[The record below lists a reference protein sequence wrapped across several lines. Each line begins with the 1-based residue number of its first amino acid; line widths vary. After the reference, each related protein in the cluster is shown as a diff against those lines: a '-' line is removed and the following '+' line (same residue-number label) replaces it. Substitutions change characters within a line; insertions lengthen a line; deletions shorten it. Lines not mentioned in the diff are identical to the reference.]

1 MKESET
7 MTHAMDDDR
16 VIEGSDGIGELD
28 TVLRDIEP
36 ADFAPARQSQKRRG
50 VSGTV
55 HRDRIHDSAA
65 KHVTGR
71 ADYTDDISQP
81 EGTLHA
87 YLGVSQIAHA
97 RLNGLNLSA
106 VRAAPGVVDVLTAE
120 DIPGV
125 NDISPTGKH
134 DEPVF
139 PTDAIEFHGQPLF
152 AVIAVTR
159 EAARRAAIL
168 AKVDCEPLPF
178 ALDPVSARE
187 AGHPYV
193 TPPLTLKRGEAEPAL
208 ASAKNRISGKIA
220 IGGQD
225 HMYLEGQIAF
235 AIPGED
241 DDMVVH
247 CSTQHPSEAQHMVA
261 HVLGVPSNA
270 VTVNV
275 RRMGGGFGG
284 KESQM
289 NLFCAVAAIAARKCG
304 RPVKIRP
311 DRDQDMTAT
320 GKRHDFV
327 VDYEVGFDE
336 TGRIEAVDA
345 TFAARC
351 GYSSDLSG
359 PVTDRALFHADNAY
373 FYPHVRLQSQP
384 LKTNTVS
391 NTAFR
396 GFGGP
401 QGVVVAERM
410 IEEIAYAT
418 GRDPLDV
425 RMANFY
431 GSAGRDVTPYHQTVE
446 DNILARLVTEL
457 EEKSDYRK
465 RRAAIIAENAA
476 SPILKR
482 GIALTPVKFG
492 ISFTATWYNQ
502 AGALIHV
509 YNDGSIHLN
518 HGGTEMGQG
527 LNTKVAQV
535 VADAFQVD
543 FERIKITRTTT
554 EKVPNTSATAASSGS
569 DLNGMAALD
578 AAEQIKARLV
588 AFATE
593 NWGVAADAVTFE
605 ANEVRIGET
614 VLSFD
619 DFIREAYKAR
629 VQLSAAGFYKTP
641 KIHWDRETGSGRPF
655 YYFSYGAACSEVT
668 IDTLTGEYR
677 VERTDILHDVGRSL
691 NPALDKGQVEG
702 AFIQGMGWLTTEELW
717 WDHKGEL
724 RTHAPSTYKI
734 PLASDRPR
742 IFNVEL
748 ADWSENRELT
758 IKRSK
763 AVGEPPFM
771 LGISVFEAL
780 SMAVASVA
788 DYRECPRL
796 DAPAT
801 PERILMAV
809 SRLQGRG

>member
-1 MKESET
+1 MKDNVT
-7 MTHAMDDDR
+7 
-16 VIEGSDGIGELD
+16 I
-28 TVLRDIEP
+28 
-36 ADFAPARQSQKRRG
+36 RG
-50 VSGTV
+50 AV
-55 HRDRIHDSAA
+55 HSDRIHDSAA
-65 KHVTGR
+65 KHVTG
-71 ADYTDDISQP
+71 AAEYTDDIPQP
-81 EGTLHA
+81 QGTLHA
-87 YLGVSQIAHA
+87 YLGVSTVAHA
-97 RLNGLNLSA
+97 TLRGIDLSA
-106 VRAAPGVVDVLTAE
+106 VRAAPGVVGVLTAA

-125 NDISPTGKH
+125 NDISPTGLN

-139 PTDAIEFHGQPLF
+139 PTGKIEFHGQPLF
-152 AVIAVTR
+152 AVIAETR
-159 EAARRAAIL
+159 DAARRAAEL
-168 AKVDCEPLPF
+168 AVVDADVLPH
-178 ALDPVSARE
+178 ALDPIAAQD
-187 AGHPYV
+187 AGYPHV
-193 TPPLTLKRGEAEPAL
+193 TAPLKLERGAVDPAF
-208 ASAKNRISGKIA
+208 ATAPNRIKA
-220 IGGQD
+220 RMTIGGQD
-225 HMYLEGQIAF
+225 HMYLEGHIAF

-241 DDMVVH
+241 DDVTVH

-289 NLFCAVAAIAARKCG
+289 NLFCAVAAIAAKKWNRA
-304 RPVKIRP
+304 VKIRP

-327 VDYEVGFDE
+327 VDYDVAFDDA
-336 TGRIEAVDA
+336 GRILAVDGS
-345 TFAARC
+345 FAARC

-373 FYPHVRLQSQP
+373 FYPNVRLVSHP
-384 LKTNTVS
+384 MKTNTVS

-401 QGVVVAERM
+401 QGVIVAERM
-410 IEEIAYAT
+410 IEEIAHAT
-418 GRDPLDV
+418 GQDPLDV
-425 RMANFY
+425 RKANFY
-431 GSAGRDVTPYHQTVE
+431 GPEGRDLTPYHQQVE
-446 DNILARLVTEL
+446 DNIIGRLVDEL
-457 EEKSDYRK
+457 EHTSDYRA
-465 RRAAIIAENAA
+465 RRQAIRDFNAT
-476 SPILKR
+476 SKILKK
-482 GIALTPVKFG
+482 GLALTPVKFG

-543 FERIKITRTTT
+543 FDRIKITGTTT

-578 AAEQIKARLV
+578 AAQQIKARLV
-588 AFATE
+588 AFAAE
-593 NWGVAADAVTFE
+593 KWNLAPDAVQFRPN
-605 ANEVRIGET
+605 AVQVGEKT
-614 VLSFD
+614 VPFD
-619 DFIREAYKAR
+619 AFIKAAYMAR
-629 VQLSAAGFYKTP
+629 VHLSAAGFYKTP
-641 KIHWDRETGSGRPF
+641 KIHWDRAAGKGRPF
-655 YYFSYGAACSEVT
+655 YYYAYGAACSEVT
-668 IDTLTGEYR
+668 IDTLTGEYI
-677 VERTDILHDVGRSL
+677 VDRTDILHDVGRSL
-691 NPALDKGQVEG
+691 NPALDNGQVEG

-717 WDHKGEL
+717 WDDAGRL

-742 IFNVEL
+742 IFNVNL

-780 SMAVASVA
+780 SNAVASVA
-788 DYRECPRL
+788 GYRECPRL

-801 PERILMAV
+801 PERVLMAV
-809 SRLQGRG
+809 ERLKAGG

>member
-1 MKESET
+1 MKD
-7 MTHAMDDDR
+7 H
-16 VIEGSDGIGELD
+16 D
-28 TVLRDIEP
+28 TITG
-36 ADFAPARQSQKRRG
+36 A
-50 VSGTV
+50 V
-55 HRDRIHDSAA
+55 HQNLAHDSAI

-71 ADYTDDISQP
+71 AEYTDDIVEP
-81 EGTLHA
+81 VGTLHA
-87 YLGVSQIAHA
+87 YLGCSTVTHGRIKSMDLT
-97 RLNGLNLSA
+97 R
-106 VRAAPGVVDVLTAE
+106 VRNAPGVIDVLTAE

-125 NDISPTGKH
+125 NDISPTH
-134 DEPVF
+134 RDDEPVF
-139 PTDAIEFHGQPLF
+139 PIDTVEYHGQPIF
-152 AVIAVTR
+152 AVVAETR
-159 EAARRAAIL
+159 DAARRAAEL
-168 AKVDCEPLPF
+168 AEVDYDTLPH
-178 ALDPVSARE
+178 ALDPVTAEE
-187 AGHPYV
+187 AGYPMV
-193 TPPLTLKRGEAEPAL
+193 TDPLKLERGDVSKGQSEAPH
-208 ASAKNRISGKIA
+208 RIHSRMVV
-220 IGGQD
+220 GGQD

-235 AIPGED
+235 AVPGED
-241 DDMVVH
+241 DDVIVH

-289 NLFCAVAAIAARKCG
+289 NIFAAVAAIAAKRLN
-304 RPVKIRP
+304 RAVKIRP

-327 VDYEVGFDE
+327 VDYDVAFDDA
-336 TGRIEAVDA
+336 GIIQAVEGK
-345 TFAARC
+345 FAARC

-373 FYPHVRLQSQP
+373 FYPHVRLTSRPQ
-384 LKTNTVS
+384 KTNTVS

-401 QGVVVAERM
+401 QGVIVAERM
-410 IEEIAYAT
+410 IEEIAYAL
-418 GRDPLDV
+418 GRDPLEI
-425 RMANFY
+425 RKANFY
-431 GSAGRDVTPYHQTVE
+431 GEGRDLTPYHQQVT
-446 DNILARLVTEL
+446 DNIIARVVEEL
-457 EEKSDYRK
+457 ETSSDYQAR
-465 RRAAIIAENAA
+465 RRAILDANAKGGIIR
-476 SPILKR
+476 R

-492 ISFTATWYNQ
+492 ISFTATHYNQ

-543 FERIKITRTTT
+543 FSRIKITKTTT

-588 AFATE
+588 GFAVE
-593 NWGVAADAVTFE
+593 KWGVPATDVSFLPNAVRVGTEIIPFDA
-605 ANEVRIGET
+605 
-614 VLSFD
+614 
-619 DFIREAYKAR
+619 FIKQAYMAR

-641 KIHWDRETGSGRPF
+641 DIHWDRAAGKGRPF
-655 YYFSYGAACSEVT
+655 YYYAYGAACSEVSV
-668 IDTLTGEYR
+668 DTLTGEYR

-691 NPALDKGQVEG
+691 NPVIDKGQVEG

-717 WDHKGEL
+717 WDDEGRL

-742 IFNVEL
+742 IFNVTL
-748 ADWSENRELT
+748 AEWSENRERT

-771 LGISVFEAL
+771 LGISVFEAI
-780 SMAVASVA
+780 SMAVASTV

-796 DAPAT
+796 NAPAT
-801 PERILMAV
+801 PERVLMAID
-809 SRLQGRG
+809 RLKRGAAQ

>member
-1 MKESET
+1 MKDNVS
-7 MTHAMDDDR
+7 
-16 VIEGSDGIGELD
+16 IIGAAH
-28 TVLRDIEP
+28 TNVN
-36 ADFAPARQSQKRRG
+36 
-50 VSGTV
+50 
-55 HRDRIHDSAA
+55 HDSAI

-71 ADYTDDISQP
+71 ADYTDDIALP
-81 EGTLHA
+81 EGALHA
-87 YLGVSQIAHA
+87 YLGVSDVAHA
-97 RLNGLNLSA
+97 KLLGIDFTEVLA
-106 VRAAPGVVDVLTAE
+106 TPGVVGVLTA
-120 DIPGV
+120 DDVPGA
-125 NDISPTGKH
+125 NDISPTH
-134 DEPVF
+134 LNDEPVF
-139 PTDAIEFHGQPLF
+139 PTEAIQFHGQPMF
-152 AVIAVTR
+152 AVVAETR
-159 EAARRAAIL
+159 DIARRAAEL
-168 AKVDCEPLPF
+168 AKIEYETLPH
-178 ALDPVSARE
+178 ALDPIAAQE
-187 AGHPYV
+187 AGYPHV
-193 TPPLTLKRGEAEPAL
+193 TAPLKLERGDVAPAQ
-208 ASAKNRISGKIA
+208 AAAANRIKGRMSV
-220 IGGQD
+220 GGQD
-225 HMYLEGQIAF
+225 HMYLEGHIAF

-241 DDMVVH
+241 NDVIVH

-270 VTVNV
+270 VVVNV

-289 NLFCAVAAIAARKCG
+289 NLFCAVAAMAAKKWNRA
-304 RPVKIRP
+304 VKIRP

-327 VDYEVGFDE
+327 IDYDVAFDNS
-336 TGRIEAVDA
+336 GRIQAVEGS
-345 TFAARC
+345 FAARC
-351 GYSSDLSG
+351 GFSADLSG

-373 FYPHVRLQSQP
+373 FYPNVRLNSHP
-384 LKTNTVS
+384 MKTNTVS

-401 QGVVVAERM
+401 QGVIAAERM

-418 GRDPLDV
+418 GQDPLDV
-425 RMANFY
+425 RKVNFY
-431 GSAGRDVTPYHQTVE
+431 GTKDRNVTPYHQEVE
-446 DNILARLVTEL
+446 DSILDRLVGEL
-457 EEKSDYRK
+457 EDTSEYRQ
-465 RRAAIIAENAA
+465 RRQDIIEFNKT
-476 SPILKR
+476 SPILKK

-502 AGALIHV
+502 AGALVHV

-535 VADAFQVD
+535 VAEAFQVD
-543 FERIKITRTTT
+543 FSRIKITKTTT
-554 EKVPNTSATAASSGS
+554 EKVPNTSATAASSGT
-569 DLNGMAALD
+569 DLNGMAALN
-578 AAEQIKARLV
+578 AVEQIKARLV
-588 AFATE
+588 KFAAETWDVAPEEVVFHANQVHVGQEVLPFDAF
-593 NWGVAADAVTFE
+593 
-605 ANEVRIGET
+605 IKQ
-614 VLSFD
+614 
-619 DFIREAYKAR
+619 AYLAR

-641 KIHWDRETGSGRPF
+641 KIHWDRAKGQGRPF
-655 YYFSYGAACSEVT
+655 YYYAYGASCSEVT

-677 VERTDILHDVGRSL
+677 VERTDVLHDVGRSL
-691 NPALDKGQVEG
+691 NPVLDKGQVEG

-717 WDHKGEL
+717 WDDAGRL

-742 IFNVEL
+742 IFNVNL

-801 PERILMAV
+801 PERVLMAV
-809 SRLQGRG
+809 ARLQEGS

>member
-1 MKESET
+1 MKDLQTIQGET
-7 MTHAMDDDR
+7 HQD
-16 VIEGSDGIGELD
+16 L
-28 TVLRDIEP
+28 
-36 ADFAPARQSQKRRG
+36 K
-50 VSGTV
+50 
-55 HRDRIHDSAA
+55 HDSAI
-65 KHVTGR
+65 KQVMGR
-71 ADYTDDISQP
+71 AEYTDDIAEP
-81 EGTLHA
+81 AGTLHA
-87 YLGVSQIAHA
+87 YLGVSNVAHA
-97 RLNGLNLSA
+97 LINRMDLSR
-106 VRAAPGVVDVLTAE
+106 VRAAQGVITVLTAA

-125 NDISPTGKH
+125 NDVSPSGRN

-139 PTDAIEFHGQPLF
+139 PTEKIEFHGQPMF
-152 AVIAVTR
+152 AVIAETR
-159 EAARRAAIL
+159 DAARRAAELADVDYTIL
-168 AKVDCEPLPF
+168 PH
-178 ALDPVSARE
+178 ALDPISARN
-187 AGHPYV
+187 AGMPLV
-193 TPPLTLKRGEAEPAL
+193 TDPLKLERGDVGKGFET
-208 ASAKNRISGKIA
+208 AKNRIKGQIV

-225 HMYLEGQIAF
+225 HMYLEGHIAF

-241 DDMVVH
+241 DDVIVH

-270 VTVNV
+270 VVVNV

-289 NLFCAVAAIAARKCG
+289 NLFAAVAAIGAKKLN

-327 VDYEVGFDE
+327 VDYDVGFDTE
-336 TGRIEAVDA
+336 GRIEAVEGQ
-345 TFAARC
+345 FAARC

-373 FYPHVRLQSQP
+373 FYPNVRLNSRPQ
-384 LKTNTVS
+384 KTNTVS

-401 QGVVVAERM
+401 QGVVAAERM
-410 IEEIAYAT
+410 IEEIAFALNK
-418 GRDPLDV
+418 DPLDI
-425 RMANFY
+425 RKANFY
-431 GSAGRDVTPYHQTVE
+431 GDENDGRNVTPYHQTVE
-446 DNILARLVTEL
+446 DNVIGRIVEEL
-457 EEKSDYRK
+457 EESAEYRS
-465 RRAAIIAENAA
+465 RRADIIKENAKGGV
-476 SPILKR
+476 IRR

-502 AGALIHV
+502 AGALIHI
-509 YNDGSIHLN
+509 YSDGSIHLN

-535 VADAFQVD
+535 VAEAFQVD
-543 FERIKITRTTT
+543 FDRIKITKTTT

-578 AAEQIKARLV
+578 AAEQLKARLV
-588 AFATE
+588 TFATE
-593 NWGVAADAVTFE
+593 SRGVSPDT
-605 ANEVRIGET
+605 VRFMPNHVQIGDEL
-614 VLSFD
+614 VPFAH
-619 DFIREAYKAR
+619 FIKEAYMAR
-629 VQLSAAGFYKTP
+629 VHLSAAGFYKTP
-641 KIHWDRETGSGRPF
+641 KIHWDRASGKGRPF
-655 YYFSYGAACSEVT
+655 YYYAYGASCSEVS

-691 NPALDKGQVEG
+691 NPILDKGQVEG

-717 WDHKGEL
+717 WDDAGRL

-742 IFNVEL
+742 EFNVKL
-748 ADWSENRELT
+748 ADWSENREMT

-771 LGISVFEAL
+771 LGISVLEAL

-788 DYRECPRL
+788 DYRHCPRL
-796 DAPAT
+796 ETPAT

-809 SRLQGRG
+809 ERLKAQG

>member
-1 MKESET
+1 MK
-7 MTHAMDDDR
+7 DN
-16 VIEGSDGIGELD
+16 
-28 TVLRDIEP
+28 
-36 ADFAPARQSQKRRG
+36 
-50 VSGTV
+50 VSITGAAHTNV
-55 HRDRIHDSAA
+55 KHDSAI

-71 ADYTDDISQP
+71 ADYTDDIAQP

-87 YLGVSQIAHA
+87 YLGVSDVAHA
-97 RLNGLNLSA
+97 KLLGFDFTDVLA
-106 VRAAPGVVDVLTAE
+106 TPGVVGVLTA
-120 DIPGV
+120 DDVPGS
-125 NDISPTGKH
+125 NDISPTH
-134 DEPVF
+134 LNDEPVF
-139 PTDAIEFHGQPLF
+139 PTDAIQFHGQPLF
-152 AVIAVTR
+152 AVVAETR
-159 EAARRAAIL
+159 DIARRAAEL
-168 AKVDCEPLPF
+168 AKINYETLPH
-178 ALDPVSARE
+178 ALDPIAAQE
-187 AGHPYV
+187 AGYPHV
-193 TPPLTLKRGEAEPAL
+193 TAPLKLERGDVAPAQ
-208 ASAKNRISGKIA
+208 AAAPNRIKGRMSV
-220 IGGQD
+220 GGQD
-225 HMYLEGQIAF
+225 HMYLEGHIAF

-241 DDMVVH
+241 DDVVVH

-270 VTVNV
+270 VVVNV

-289 NLFCAVAAIAARKCG
+289 NLFCAVAAMAAKKWNRA
-304 RPVKIRP
+304 VKIRP

-327 VDYEVGFDE
+327 IDYDVAFDDD
-336 TGRIEAVDA
+336 GRIQAVEGS
-345 TFAARC
+345 FAARC
-351 GYSSDLSG
+351 GFSADLSG

-373 FYPHVRLQSQP
+373 FYPNVRLNSHP
-384 LKTNTVS
+384 MKTNTVS

-401 QGVVVAERM
+401 QGVIAAERM

-418 GRDPLDV
+418 GQDPLDV
-425 RMANFY
+425 RKVNFY
-431 GSAGRDVTPYHQTVE
+431 GTTDRNITPYHQEVE
-446 DNILARLVTEL
+446 DSILDRLIGEL
-457 EEKSDYRK
+457 EETSDYRK
-465 RRAAIIAENAA
+465 RRQEIIEFNKT
-476 SPILKR
+476 SPILKK

-502 AGALIHV
+502 AGALVHV

-535 VADAFQVD
+535 VAEAFQVD
-543 FERIKITRTTT
+543 FSRIKITKTTT
-554 EKVPNTSATAASSGS
+554 EKVPNTSATAASSGT
-569 DLNGMAALD
+569 DLNGMAALN
-578 AAEQIKARLV
+578 AVEQIKARLV
-588 AFATE
+588 KFAAE
-593 NWGVAADAVTFE
+593 NWDVTPENVAFHANQVHIGDEVLPFDTF
-605 ANEVRIGET
+605 IKQ
-614 VLSFD
+614 
-619 DFIREAYKAR
+619 AYLAR

-641 KIHWDRETGSGRPF
+641 KIHWDRAKGQGRPF
-655 YYFSYGAACSEVT
+655 YYYSYGASCSEVT

-677 VERTDILHDVGRSL
+677 VERTDLLHDVGRSL
-691 NPALDKGQVEG
+691 NPVLDKGQVEG

-717 WDHKGEL
+717 WDDAGRL

-742 IFNVEL
+742 IFNVNL

-801 PERILMAV
+801 PERVLMAV
-809 SRLQGRG
+809 AGLQAGP

>member
-1 MKESET
+1 MK
-7 MTHAMDDDR
+7 DN
-16 VIEGSDGIGELD
+16 
-28 TVLRDIEP
+28 
-36 ADFAPARQSQKRRG
+36 
-50 VSGTV
+50 VSITGAAHTNV
-55 HRDRIHDSAA
+55 KHDSAI

-71 ADYTDDISQP
+71 ADYTDDIAQP

-87 YLGVSQIAHA
+87 YLGVSDVAHA
-97 RLNGLNLSA
+97 KLLGIDFTDVLA
-106 VRAAPGVVDVLTAE
+106 TPGVVGVLTA
-120 DIPGV
+120 DDVPGA
-125 NDISPTGKH
+125 NDISPTH
-134 DEPVF
+134 LNDEPVF
-139 PTDAIEFHGQPLF
+139 PTDAIQFHGQPLF
-152 AVIAVTR
+152 AVVAETR
-159 EAARRAAIL
+159 DIARRAAEL
-168 AKVDCEPLPF
+168 AKINYETLPH
-178 ALDPVSARE
+178 ALDPIAAQE
-187 AGHPYV
+187 AGYPHV
-193 TPPLTLKRGEAEPAL
+193 TAPLKLERGDVAPAQ
-208 ASAKNRISGKIA
+208 AAAPNRIKGRMSV
-220 IGGQD
+220 GGQD
-225 HMYLEGQIAF
+225 HMYLEGHIAF

-241 DDMVVH
+241 DDVVVH

-270 VTVNV
+270 VVVNV

-289 NLFCAVAAIAARKCG
+289 NLFCAVAAMAAKKWNRA
-304 RPVKIRP
+304 VKIRP

-327 VDYEVGFDE
+327 IDYDVAFDDD
-336 TGRIEAVDA
+336 GRIQAVEGS
-345 TFAARC
+345 FAARC
-351 GYSSDLSG
+351 GFSADLSG

-373 FYPHVRLQSQP
+373 FYPNVRLNSHP
-384 LKTNTVS
+384 MKTNTVS

-401 QGVVVAERM
+401 QGVIAAERM

-418 GRDPLDV
+418 GQDPLDV
-425 RMANFY
+425 RKVNFY
-431 GSAGRDVTPYHQTVE
+431 GTTDRNITPYHQEVE
-446 DNILARLVTEL
+446 DSILDRLIGEL
-457 EEKSDYRK
+457 EETSDYRK
-465 RRAAIIAENAA
+465 RRQEIIEFNKT
-476 SPILKR
+476 SPILKK

-502 AGALIHV
+502 AGALVHV

-535 VADAFQVD
+535 VAEAFQVD
-543 FERIKITRTTT
+543 FSRIKITKTTT
-554 EKVPNTSATAASSGS
+554 EKVPNTSATAASSGT
-569 DLNGMAALD
+569 DLNGMAALN
-578 AAEQIKARLV
+578 AVEQIKARLV
-588 AFATE
+588 KFAAE
-593 NWGVAADAVTFE
+593 NWDVTPENVAFHANQVHIGDEVLPFDTF
-605 ANEVRIGET
+605 IKK
-614 VLSFD
+614 
-619 DFIREAYKAR
+619 AYLAR

-641 KIHWDRETGSGRPF
+641 KIHWDRAKGQGRPF
-655 YYFSYGAACSEVT
+655 YYYSYGASCSEVT

-677 VERTDILHDVGRSL
+677 VERTDLLHDVGRSL
-691 NPALDKGQVEG
+691 NPVLDKGQVEG

-717 WDHKGEL
+717 WDDAGRL

-742 IFNVEL
+742 IFNVNL

-801 PERILMAV
+801 PERVLMAV
-809 SRLQGRG
+809 ARLQAGP

>member
-1 MKESET
+1 MKDNT
-7 MTHAMDDDR
+7 
-16 VIEGSDGIGELD
+16 
-28 TVLRDIEP
+28 TVQG
-36 ADFAPARQSQKRRG
+36 A
-50 VSGTV
+50 V
-55 HRDRIHDSAA
+55 HQDLKHDSAI
-65 KHVTGR
+65 KQVQGR
-71 ADYTDDISQP
+71 AEYTDDIAEP
-81 EGTLHA
+81 AGTLHA
-87 YLGVSQIAHA
+87 YLGASNVAHA
-97 RLNGLNLSA
+97 KIRGMDLSR
-106 VRAAPGVVDVLTAE
+106 VRSAPGVVDVLTAD

-125 NDISPTGKH
+125 NDVSPTGKH

-139 PTDAIEFHGQPLF
+139 PTEKVEFHGQPLF
-152 AVIAVTR
+152 AVIAETR
-159 EAARRAAIL
+159 DAARRAAELAEMDYDIL
-168 AKVDCEPLPF
+168 PH
-178 ALDPVSARE
+178 ALDPVSAHE
-187 AGHPYV
+187 AGMPLV
-193 TPPLTLKRGEAEPAL
+193 TDPLKLERGDVDGAFGGVAH
-208 ASAKNRISGKIA
+208 RIQA
-220 IGGQD
+220 QMTVGGQD
-225 HMYLEGQIAF
+225 HMYLEGHIAF

-241 DDMVVH
+241 DDVIVH

-270 VTVNV
+270 VVVNV

-289 NLFCAVAAIAARKCG
+289 NLFCAVAALGAKKLG
-304 RPVKIRP
+304 RAVKIRP

-327 VDYEVGFDE
+327 IDYDLGFDDE
-336 TGRIEAVDA
+336 GRIQAVEGQ
-345 TFAARC
+345 FAARC
-351 GYSSDLSG
+351 GWTSDLSG

-373 FYPHVRLQSQP
+373 YYPNVRLTSRPQ
-384 LKTNTVS
+384 KTNTVS

-401 QGVVVAERM
+401 QGVIAAERM
-410 IEEIAYAT
+410 IEEIAYAL
-418 GRDPLDV
+418 GKDPLEV
-425 RMANFY
+425 RKANFY
-431 GSAGRDVTPYHQTVE
+431 GEAGDGRTLTPYHQEVE
-446 DNILARLVTEL
+446 DNVIGRIVEEL
-457 EEKSDYRK
+457 EDSADYQARRK
-465 RRAAIIAENAA
+465 AILDENAKGG
-476 SPILKR
+476 IIRR

-535 VADAFQVD
+535 VAEAFQVD
-543 FERIKITRTTT
+543 FDRIKITKTTT

-578 AAEQIKARLV
+578 AAEQIKERLV
-588 AFATE
+588 TFAAE
-593 NWGVAADAVTFE
+593 SRGVSEDAVSF
-605 ANEVRIGET
+605 APNRVVIGDES
-614 VLSFD
+614 VAFD
-619 DFIREAYKAR
+619 AFIKEAYMAR
-629 VQLSAAGFYKTP
+629 VHLSAAGFYKTP
-641 KIHWDRETGSGRPF
+641 KIHWDRAAGKGRPF
-655 YYFSYGAACSEVT
+655 YYYAYGASCSEVA

-677 VERTDILHDVGRSL
+677 VERTDILHDVGKSL
-691 NPALDKGQVEG
+691 NPILDKGQVEG

-717 WDHKGEL
+717 WDDKGAL

-742 IFNVEL
+742 IFNTNL
-748 ADWSENRELT
+748 ADWSENREMT

-801 PERILMAV
+801 PERVLMAV
-809 SRLQGRG
+809 ERLKASQ